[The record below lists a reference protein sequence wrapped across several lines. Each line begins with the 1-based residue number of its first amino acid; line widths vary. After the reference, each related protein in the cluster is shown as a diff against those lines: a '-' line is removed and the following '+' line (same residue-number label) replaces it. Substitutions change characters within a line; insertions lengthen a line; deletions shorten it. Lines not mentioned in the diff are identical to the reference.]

1 MNYTI
6 DAEGK
11 KLGRV
16 ATEAAMILMGKNKPD
31 YKPNV
36 APKVTVRIEN
46 ASKLDISEKKQ
57 KGKIYTRYSNYP
69 GGLKSE
75 TLDEVVAKKTEAE
88 ILKRAIHGMLPT
100 NKLRKIMLS
109 HLVIEQ

>member
-6 DAEGK
+6 DAQGK

-16 ATEAAMILMGKNKPD
+16 ASEAAMLLMGKNKPS

-36 APKVTVRIEN
+36 APEVTVKIEN
-46 ASKLDISEKKQ
+46 VSKLDISEKKRDD
-57 KGKIYTRYSNYP
+57 KVYTRYSNYP

-75 TLDEVVAKKTEAE
+75 TLGEVIEKKTEAE
-88 ILKRAIHGMLPT
+88 ALRRAVYGMLPA
-100 NKLRKIMLS
+100 NRLRKVMLS
-109 HLVIEQ
+109 HLVIEE

>member
-6 DAEGK
+6 DAQGK

-16 ATEAAMILMGKNKPD
+16 ATETAMILMGKNKPS

-36 APKVTVRIEN
+36 APDVKVVIEN
-46 ASKLDISEKKQ
+46 ASKLAISEKK
-57 KGKIYTRYSNYP
+57 KDDTVYTRYSGYP
-69 GGLKSE
+69 GGLKVE
-75 TLDEVVAKKTEAE
+75 TLGAVVEKKSYGEV
-88 ILKRAIHGMLPT
+88 LKRAVYGMLPA

-109 HLVIEQ
+109 NLTIKE

>member
-1 MNYTI
+1 MDYTI

-16 ATEAAMILMGKNKPD
+16 ATEAAMVLMGKNKPD
-31 YKPNV
+31 YRPNV
-36 APKVTVRIEN
+36 APNVRVIIEN
-46 ASKLDISEKKQ
+46 GSKLAISEKK
-57 KGKIYTRYSNYP
+57 KDETIYTRYSGYP

-75 TLDEVVAKKTEAE
+75 TLGDVIEKKSHGEV
-88 ILKRAIHGMLPT
+88 IRRAVHGMLPA

-109 HLVIEQ
+109 HLIVKE